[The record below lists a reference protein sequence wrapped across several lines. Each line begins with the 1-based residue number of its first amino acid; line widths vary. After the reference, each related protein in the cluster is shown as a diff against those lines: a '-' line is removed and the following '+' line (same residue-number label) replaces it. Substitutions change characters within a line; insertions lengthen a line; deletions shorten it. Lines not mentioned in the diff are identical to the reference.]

1 MRLLATLGRL
11 FLPSWRFFDE
21 ATSGIALRARVTPPR
36 ASAGPWVQVLLPP
49 PRRVHQILW
58 NPDGNRILAAYSLLE
73 RLLQDAADEDARS
86 LQTTL
91 ALVTELVR
99 AEVTRLG
106 LASPG
111 DSVEF
116 VVVDGEPDGEDELI
130 RSEPFTC

>member
-11 FLPSWRFFDE
+11 FVPSWRFFDE
-21 ATSGIALRARVTPPR
+21 AASGIALRARVTTAQ

-49 PRRVHQILW
+49 PRRVHHMLW
-58 NPDGNRILAAYSLLE
+58 NPDGNRVLAAYSLLE
-73 RLLQDAADEDARS
+73 RLLQDAVDEDARS
-86 LQTTL
+86 LQTSQ

-111 DSVEF
+111 DTVEF
-116 VVVDGEPDGEDELI
+116 IVVDAEPDGEQELI